1 MRFQEIVEAAKPNTA
16 VAARLWTAPV
26 KITQTTSPQYVGYID
41 ATVTAANAQQARM
54 LLKAQFGVQEWQVG
68 SVREVK

>member
-1 MRFQEIVEAAKPNTA
+1 MRFSEIVEAKNVNTA
-16 VAARLWTAPV
+16 VAAKLWTAPV